1 MITKEKIRTGLENGV
16 VKLITNPTFETG
28 TVCQIG
34 ANWFYFGGETAD
46 NMCPDE
52 YIAKIPTDDIVRS
65 IYDVLEDFK
74 NSGEFMDEYLYYD
87 RVLDESMPEH
97 LSYAVSCY
105 YSDDDYGA
113 VYLFPTEDEA
123 KSFLEETVNSTAQ
136 LHPGCTKLE
145 KMNGMGGYVFIE
157 TKVDKF
163 FANFQVCKIYR

>member
-1 MITKEKIRTGLENGV
+1 MITKEKIKMGLENGV

-52 YIAKIPTDDIVRS
+52 YIAKIPTGDIVRS

-87 RVLDESMPEH
+87 RVLDESVSEH
-97 LSYAVSCY
+97 QSYAVSCY

-113 VYLFPTEDEA
+113 VYIFPTEDDA

-136 LHPGCTKLE
+136 LYPGCFKFI
-145 KMNGMGGYVFIE
+145 GMDGLYGGVSDKVNNYDFIAQF
-157 TKVDKF
+157 K
-163 FANFQVCKIYR
+163 VCKIYR

>member
-136 LHPGCTKLE
+136 LHPKS
-145 KMNGMGGYVFIE
+145 
-157 TKVDKF
+157 DKF
-163 FANFQVCKIYR
+163 MTSNRLYGSIAVGTLFANFHVCIIYR